1 MSDFE
6 LQVLANQEKL
16 PLDKNI
22 YAELWYV
29 VRHKLTNKKYESTVC
44 IQTIKDVEDWCIEH
58 GYNLQEIH
66 LLNYATVIEY

>member
-16 PLDKNI
+16 PLDKDI

-29 VRHKLTNKKYESTVC
+29 VRHKGTNKKYESPVCVRTVRD
-44 IQTIKDVEDWCIEH
+44 IEDWCIERELD
-58 GYNLQEIH
+58 LQEIH